1 MPDSKNYLDIAAS
14 GELVKKSIEEI
25 CHVISQN
32 PEENNGKYLQLIYDS
47 ENEYTNELDRVFFVL
62 SSVEQEEVNIPEIE
76 GELGQLIINNG
87 EKWIS
92 PSEIFCSSNDTESR
106 IGPDLAKSNNKLVLS
121 NNPLFKTDDDGNS
134 IESNTYKLILS
145 DTAKAYLQD
154 SSMLYLAGTS
164 QTRVE
169 GSSTISL
176 RDRAVVT
183 ASGSSSISSSGSS
196 KTTLKDYAEF
206 ATAGQSKTKFIDNAN
221 VSFGGNN
228 LTSLDGSTR
237 FTMHDSS
244 AMDLTRDAQIFAHG
258 PVQLHIDD
266 GKYYSRITVY
276 SRLYYSDIGGRP
288 SPDLTAEE
296 IRTNAATSF
305 SFSSSGYSS
314 IEELLEAG
322 YVLEENNSFSK
333 YSTYY
338 YLFDTFVSVDMK
350 SNYSGYNST
359 ESYLNGAA
367 IRMHD
372 KALLSMGSGASI
384 IAHDTPAIY
393 FEDNARTYIRGD
405 SFTEINGTTHT
416 YIRDEV
422 NINMTNAATLTM
434 HNEGGYDPCLCMNG
448 GTILFNAGDKS
459 KVPYDPYL
467 IAEPNQIT
475 YIGQAATGVSKTSY
489 YNYPKSPAFFTPK
502 MIKFEGSFTFTDTN
516 ATTSVRRFDDFTDSN
531 KTALISALRAA
542 GYGDYNTIVKG
553 SSSVT
558 SKKLDTGYSYTVS
571 NFYYGQG
578 GTDVFGDLNDLVPE
592 NNNPRFRIA
601 NESMII
607 VDTYSDSGAN
617 YIRIGAADKLL
628 QIIKMGNIFEQ
639 MTGNAH
645 SEMHDNSCFI
655 MRGKT
660 TTVPWAEGMRPSTY
674 TKTHLDKTW
683 RRPIETEDSPLLSLY
698 DSSQFIMRGR
708 WNYSKDFSIYSNTFT
723 FIDTEISEAPTS
735 IASMAEATKEKFFNT
750 LNESSFSGYG
760 YSRYNNLRDAYD
772 VETGELLTTIITTE
786 NADGG
791 FSISVSNFEY
801 NDVPEGW
808 SESLKK
814 IEGQSLLEVVEDA
827 EVRISGNSILKMNDF
842 NIEATSEGIS
852 FGDGTEKVTFSI
864 EELKKLKTFL
874 SNSEIEE

>member
-32 PEENNGKYLQLIYDS
+32 PEKNNGKYLQLIYDS
-47 ENEYTNELDRVFFVL
+47 ENEYTNELDRVFIAL
-62 SSVEQEEVNIPEIE
+62 STVEQEEVNIPEIE

-134 IESNTYKLILS
+134 IESNTYRLILS

-176 RDRAVVT
+176 RDKAVVT
-183 ASGSSSISSSGSS
+183 ASGSSSISGSGSS

-206 ATAGQSKTKFIDNAN
+206 ATAGQSKTKFTDNAN
-221 VSFGGNN
+221 VSFSGNN

-237 FTMHDSS
+237 FVMHDNS
-244 AMDLTRDAQIFAHG
+244 AMDLTRNAQIFAHG

-266 GKYYSRITVY
+266 GKYYHEIEVRSTLKY
-276 SRLYYSDIGGRP
+276 SNIGGRP
-288 SPDLTAEE
+288 TPDLTPEE
-296 IRTNAATSF
+296 IRTNPATTF
-305 SFSSSGYSS
+305 SFYSS
-314 IEELLEAG
+314 DDDDNYSSLEELIAAG
-322 YVLEENNSFSK
+322 YVFKINNSFNK
-333 YSTYY
+333 YGSYY
-338 YLFDTFVSVDMK
+338 YLSDTFISVNMK
-350 SNYSGYNST
+350 SYYSGYNST
-359 ESYLNGAA
+359 DSYLNAA
-367 IRMHD
+367 AVRIHD
-372 KALLSMGSGASI
+372 KALLSMDGGASI
-384 IAHDTPAIY
+384 IAHDASKIY
-393 FEDNARTYIRGD
+393 FEDNATAYIRGD
-405 SFTEINGTTHT
+405 SFLEINGTSKT
-416 YIRDEV
+416 YIRDNA
-422 NINMTNAATLTM
+422 NINMYNNATLTLQGD
-434 HNEGGYDPCLCMNG
+434 NAYDPCLCMNG
-448 GTILFNAGDKS
+448 GTILFNAHDQS
-459 KVPYDPYL
+459 EIPYDPYL

-475 YIGQAATGVSKTSY
+475 YIGQAASGVNKTSN
-489 YNYPKSPAFFTPK
+489 YNYPKSPEFFTPK
-502 MIKFEGSFTFTDTN
+502 MIKFEGSFTFTDTK
-516 ATTSVRRFDDFTDSN
+516 ATESVRWFDDFTDSN
-531 KTALISALRAA
+531 KSALISALRAA

-571 NFYYGQG
+571 NFYYSQG
-578 GTDVFGDLNDLVPE
+578 GTSVFGNLNDLVPE

-601 NESMII
+601 NESMIV
-607 VDTYSDSGAN
+607 VDTSSGSGAN

-645 SEMHDNSCFI
+645 SEIHDNSKFI
-655 MRGKT
+655 MRGPSNH
-660 TTVPWAEGMRPSTY
+660 PWAGTTNGHCNESWVTPIKPTSSPVLGM
-674 TKTHLDKTW
+674 
-683 RRPIETEDSPLLSLY
+683 Y
-698 DSSQFIMRGR
+698 DVSQFIMRGK
-708 WNYSKDFSIYSNTFT
+708 W
-723 FIDTEISEAPTS
+723 
-735 IASMAEATKEKFFNT
+735 
-750 LNESSFSGYG
+750 
-760 YSRYNNLRDAYD
+760 
-772 VETGELLTTIITTE
+772 
-786 NADGG
+786 
-791 FSISVSNFEY
+791 EY
-801 NDVPEGW
+801 NEEDKPEGW
-808 SESLKK
+808 NSTIEK
-814 IEGQSLLEVVEDA
+814 IDGQPLLEIIEDA

-852 FGDGTEKVTFSI
+852 FGSGENSVTFSI

-874 SNSEIEE
+874 SNSEIGE